1 MKEAILAAYPWIKA
15 LHIAAVIAWMAGLMY
30 LPRLF
35 IYHHQATQGG
45 EAERF
50 FQTMERRLFKGIV
63 APSMIAVWAIAAVML
78 YANPALFSAGWF
90 HVKLAAVIGVSAVH
104 GLYARAFTAFQAGAR
119 PNTERYWR
127 VMNEIPFVLMLVAVA
142 MAVAKPF

>member
-1 MKEAILAAYPWIKA
+1 VREALLVAYPWIKA

-35 IYHHQATQGG
+35 IYHHQSAPGG

-50 FQTMERRLFKGIV
+50 FQTMERRLYLGIV
-63 APSMIAVWAIAAVML
+63 TPSIIAVWAIAAMML
-78 YANPALFSAGWF
+78 YANPELFAAGWF
-90 HVKLAAVIGVSAVH
+90 RVKLAAVIGVSAVH
-104 GLYARAFTAFQAGAR
+104 GMYGRAYKAFQRGER
-119 PNTERYWR
+119 PRTERYWR
-127 VMNEIPFVLMLVAVA
+127 IMNEIPFVLMLVAVA